1 MLTLVI
7 ILLAVWLILAIIGF
21 ALEGVVWLGV
31 IGVVLFVATAI
42 IGFVRRSVNRKKRS
56 TAS

>member
-21 ALEGVVWLGV
+21 AFEGLLWLSV
-31 IGVVLFVATAI
+31 IAIVLFVATAI
-42 IGFVRRSVNRKKRS
+42 IGFVRRAINTKKR
-56 TAS
+56 TEAS

>member
-7 ILLAVWLILAIIGF
+7 ILLAVWLILAIIGIAF
-21 ALEGVVWLGV
+21 EGLLWLGV

-42 IGFVRRSVNRKKRS
+42 IGFVRRSINTKKRS
-56 TAS
+56 GAS

>member
-21 ALEGVVWLGV
+21 ALEGILWLGV
-31 IGVVLFVATAI
+31 VAVVLFVATAV
-42 IGFVRRSVNRKKRS
+42 IGFVRRSINRDKRS
-56 TAS
+56 AAS

>member
-21 ALEGVVWLGV
+21 ALEGIAWLGV
-31 IGVVLFVATAI
+31 VGVVLFVATAI

-56 TAS
+56 AAS